1 MADAAVTGRRN
12 VLGTFTEAA
21 VLLGLAAGCATG
33 VQFQPVTAQALAHA
47 LMRLVSLYQQKP
59 VWTRMMANAMAS
71 PVGWSQSATAY
82 AALYAQMVKPA

>member
-1 MADAAVTGRRN
+1 MPLVALTGGLADTVINASPA
-12 VLGTFTEAA
+12 
-21 VLLGLAAGCATG
+21 GLAAGCATG

-71 PVGWSQSATAY
+71 PVGWSQSAAAY